1 MDKLTQLRTFIRVA
15 ERASFSAVARDM
27 GITQSAVSREISALE
42 ESLGARLVSRST
54 RRVADRSW
62 PALLRTLRANSG

>member
-27 GITQSAVSREISALE
+27 GVTQSVISRAVSALE
-42 ESLGARLVSRST
+42 ENLGARLVSRST
-54 RRVADRSW
+54 RNVS
-62 PALLRTLRANSG
+62 LT